1 VKKMPV
7 MKKEFEFGDD
17 ESGKIKV
24 VVRQASGLDRM
35 KWEAAQG
42 RALRKFREYGT
53 DVENWTEEQQNNFVE
68 YLDEENVG
76 VEMQITEWIPKCIVE
91 PEDFDLGI
99 LTSNELRQLLLFV
112 RGDTADG
119 AVPLV

>member
-1 VKKMPV
+1 MPV

-17 ESGKIKV
+17 ETGKVKV

-42 RALRKFREYGT
+42 RALRKFRDFGMAVDE
-53 DVENWTEEQQNNFVE
+53 WTEDQQSEFVE
-68 YLDEENVG
+68 YLDEQNVG

-91 PEDFDLGI
+91 PADFDLGI
-99 LTSNELRQLLLFV
+99 LTSNELREILLFV
-112 RGDTADG
+112 RGDTNEG

>member
-1 VKKMPV
+1 